1 MEKNKKQ
8 ILLIE
13 REINMERER
22 LGKGMIQIYTGN
34 GKGKTTAS
42 LGLALRA
49 IGHGYRVYMIQF
61 MKGDIEYGELI
72 SAKKLLAPY
81 LTIEQMGRSDFVNR
95 ENPEKIDVDWA
106 KKAFK
111 LAQEVVLSGEYDVV
125 ILDEV
130 NVAVDFGLIAPED
143 LLELMRDKPENV
155 ELVLTGRYAKS
166 EVVQKADLVTEMLDI
181 KHYYAAGIESRKGI
195 EK

>member
-1 MEKNKKQ
+1 ME
-8 ILLIE
+8 
-13 REINMERER
+13 MERLE
-22 LGKGMIQIYTGN
+22 KGMIQVYTGN

-49 IGHGYRVYMIQF
+49 IGHGYRVYIIQF

-72 SAKKLLAPY
+72 SAKKLLSPY
-81 LTIEQMGRSDFVNR
+81 LTIKQMGRADFVNR
-95 ENPEKIDVDWA
+95 ENPEKLDIDWA

-111 LAQEVVLSGEYDVV
+111 LAKEVVLGGKYDVV

-130 NVAVDFGLIAPED
+130 NVAVDFGLVLQED

-155 ELVLTGRYAKS
+155 ELVLTGRYAKP

-181 KHYYAAGIESRKGI
+181 KHYYAGGIEARKGI
-195 EK
+195 ER

>member
-1 MEKNKKQ
+1 
-8 ILLIE
+8 
-13 REINMERER
+13 MERER
-22 LGKGMIQIYTGN
+22 LGRGTIQVYTGN

-72 SAKKLLAPY
+72 SSKKLLAPY
-81 LTIEQMGRSDFVNR
+81 LTIKQMGRADFVNR
-95 ENPEKIDVDWA
+95 ENPEKVDVDWA

-111 LAQEVVLSGEYDVV
+111 LAQEVVLGGEYDVV

-130 NVAVDFGLIAPED
+130 NVAVDFGLVVLED

-155 ELVLTGRYAKS
+155 ELVLTGRYAKP

-181 KHYYAAGIESRKGI
+181 KHYYAGGIESRKGI
-195 EK
+195 ER

>member
-1 MEKNKKQ
+1 
-8 ILLIE
+8 
-13 REINMERER
+13 MERER
-22 LGKGMIQIYTGN
+22 LGRGTIQVYTGN

-42 LGLALRA
+42 LGLSLRA

-72 SAKKLLAPY
+72 SSKKLLAPY
-81 LTIEQMGRSDFVNR
+81 LTIKQMGRADFVNR
-95 ENPEKIDVDWA
+95 ENPEKVDVDWA

-111 LAQEVVLSGEYDVV
+111 LAQEVVLGGEYDVV

-130 NVAVDFGLIAPED
+130 NVAVDFGLVVLED

-155 ELVLTGRYAKS
+155 ELVLTGRYAKP

-181 KHYYAAGIESRKGI
+181 KHYYVGGIESRKGI
-195 EK
+195 ER